1 MEWVRRMVE
10 AGFVLVSA
18 SKMVAMAQAGGLFGG
33 GFTGLGLMIVLF
45 IGLYALMIVPGQRKQ
60 KAWQLM
66 LSNIKTGDRVT
77 TSGGIRGTVI
87 QVKDEAIVLRVQPD
101 GVKLEFAKA
110 AISAVTTEDEKA

>member
-18 SKMVAMAQAGGLFGG
+18 SKMVAMAQAGGLFG
-33 GFTGLGLMIVLF
+33 FTGLGLMIVLF

-60 KAWQLM
+60 KAWQQM